1 MPGQSTT
8 GDVVKTGKL
17 FAAQS
22 HANQQRG
29 PGNKNLGP
37 SAKRQA
43 NPQGT
48 IRSTGQQVKGPD
60 KGAGSS

>member
-1 MPGQSTT
+1 MAGQSTT
-8 GDVVKTGKL
+8 GDVVRTGRL
-17 FAAQS
+17 MVNQ
-22 HANQQRG
+22 ANSGIRRG
-29 PGNKNLGP
+29 PGVKNLGP
-37 SAKRQA
+37 TANRKS

>member
-1 MPGQSTT
+1 MASTT
-8 GDVVKTGKL
+8 GDVVRTGKM

-22 HANQQRG
+22 HANQRRG
-29 PGNKNLGP
+29 PSNKNLGP
-37 SAKRQA
+37 TANRKP

-48 IRSTGQQVKGPD
+48 IRSTGQQVRGPD

>member
-1 MPGQSTT
+1 MASTT
-8 GDVVKTGKL
+8 GDVVRTGKM

-29 PGNKNLGP
+29 PGRKNLGP
-37 SAKRQA
+37 TANRKP

-48 IRSTGQQVKGPD
+48 IRSTGQQVRGPD
-60 KGAGSS
+60 KGAGSA